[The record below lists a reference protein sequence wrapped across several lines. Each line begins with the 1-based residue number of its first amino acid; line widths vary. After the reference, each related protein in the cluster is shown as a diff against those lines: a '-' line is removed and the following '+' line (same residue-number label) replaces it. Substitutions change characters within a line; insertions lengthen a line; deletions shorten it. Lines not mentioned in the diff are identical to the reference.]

1 MHPYQGAPF
10 FWVFLHFSTHVM
22 VSKNRDILLSTAY
35 LPPVIYFAHIVHARS
50 VYLEKKETYIKQT
63 YRNRCEIYSANG
75 KLRLSIPVI
84 RVNGNHTRTDDI
96 LISHKE
102 NWPRSHWR
110 ALESAYNSSPYF
122 LYYKDALAPF
132 FNHRYTSL
140 FEYNTGLLN
149 TILELLDLYS
159 EIRFTE
165 TYSQTDDDIVDLRNK
180 ISPDISV
187 SKDHFPEYQQVF
199 SEKSGFLPNL
209 SILDLLFNEGPGALE
224 YLNSVKREA

>member
-1 MHPYQGAPF
+1 MIA
-10 FWVFLHFSTHVM
+10 M
-22 VSKNRDILLSTAY
+22 ASKNRDILLSTAY
-35 LPPVIYFAHIVHARS
+35 LPPVLYFAHIAKART
-50 VYLEKKETYIKQT
+50 VYLEKKETYTKQT

-84 RVNGNHTRTDDI
+84 RVNGNHTKINDI
-96 LISHKE
+96 IISHSE
-102 NWPRSHWR
+102 NWPRAHWR
-110 ALESAYNSSPYF
+110 AFESAYNSSPYF

-132 FNHRYTSL
+132 FNDRHTSL
-140 FEYNTGLLN
+140 FEYNTSLLN
-149 TILELLDLYS
+149 TILELLELYP

-165 TYSQTDDDIVDLRNK
+165 TYSQANDDLVDLRNK
-180 ISPDISV
+180 ISPDISI

-209 SILDLLFNEGPGALE
+209 SILDLLFNEGPGSLE

>member
-1 MHPYQGAPF
+1 M
-10 FWVFLHFSTHVM
+10 T
-22 VSKNRDILLSTAY
+22 SKNRDILLSTAY
-35 LPPVIYFAHIVHARS
+35 LPPVLYFAHIAKART

-84 RVNGNHTRTDDI
+84 RVNGNHTKTNDI
-96 LISHKE
+96 LISHRE
-102 NWPRSHWR
+102 NWPSEHWR

-122 LYYKDALAPF
+122 LYYKDALVPY
-132 FNHRYTSL
+132 FNDRATSL
-140 FEYNTGLLN
+140 FEYNTRLLN
-149 TILELLDLYS
+149 TILELLELYP

-165 TYSQTDDDIVDLRNK
+165 TYSQADDDLVDLRNT

-187 SKDHFPEYQQVF
+187 GKDHFPEYQQVF
-199 SEKSGFLPNL
+199 SEKSGFLHNL

-224 YLNSVKREA
+224 YLNSVKREK